1 MSTTDGAGIPEHDED
16 ARVVQIYPR
25 LPLETETYCPLQVSI
40 KDTAK
45 TVIHNVVVTLG
56 LDSSQSYS
64 LLEVKQSGS
73 KETPLDDG
81 DRPLERVLCWP
92 PETQKWHPPSQG
104 YYFVLQQSNNGAKQV
119 ATSKEE
125 SDDLCSLPSVT
136 QEAVLQVLRQRFH
149 KHKIYTYISNILVA
163 VNPNKFL
170 PLYYNPKYVKLYENQ
185 PLGKLSPHI
194 FAIADVAFRTMLSRQ
209 ANQCILIS
217 GESGSGKTESSS
229 YLIHCLTTLNQGK
242 FSGGLER
249 AILGAGPVLEAFGNA
264 QTAENN
270 NCSRFGKFIQ
280 LIYLENGV
288 IRGAFIEK
296 FLLEK
301 NRLVSRAKNER
312 NFHVFYCLLM
322 GASKDEQEEFHLL
335 KPQDYVYLNQQ
346 GEFNLNEE
354 DDPKQEYKRLQ
365 QAMEMVGFLTATKK
379 RILSVVSAILLLGN
393 VTFSQSKDTEVLEA
407 GPAEVL
413 SSLSHLL
420 MVKKEQLVTTLTKKK
435 VVTAASSVVSYY
447 TRQEA
452 VSARDSMAKSLYS
465 ALFDWIILHIN
476 HAMLNRRDL
485 EESVS
490 CLSIGVLD
498 MFGFENLQRNSFEQ
512 LCINYA
518 NEKQQFYINQN
529 IFKLE
534 QEVYVSEGI
543 TWENINFI
551 DNSDCIQ
558 LISDTSAGLL
568 HLLNKESKFPQAP
581 DETLLEKF
589 KQHHQSNPRFGF
601 SPFKQD
607 TFTIEHYAGKVKYHI
622 KDFKKKNTEF
632 MRPEVVSLL
641 RSSKRSFLH
650 HLVATNPEA
659 LFRWSILRA
668 TIRIVSVLK
677 KLLKQRTER
686 SKTDWVI
693 ITTYNNYVMTFLL
706 FLPTPAILW
715 ISPLIA
721 LMNNHSICLR
731 TSLSIMKRK
740 TSQLRKC
747 LSECF
752 NLIFPYFFCRT
763 NRGSRQKQIIPK
775 NLMNLSS
782 LHHIVGLMKHD
793 ITSKSVFH
801 PIRRADPPTVGAQF
815 QTSLGKLIETLEKAE
830 PFFIFCL
837 RSNAEKK
844 QLHFDDE
851 VVLNQIKYTGILQ
864 MIHMQKSSYK
874 AKYTFKEFVEKFRIL
889 LPKGTT
895 GSPQEITE
903 LFEKMGLEKSTYQ
916 IGKTKVFLKEKE
928 RQLLQS
934 TLNKEVMQR
943 IVTLQRWFRAC
954 LIRLH
959 FLQKKDATMII
970 QVQPY
975 MNHLKARTKLSNL
988 QFLAKRSWREFF
1000 EKQNRAATVIQMAW
1014 RISQSLDLE
1023 DHENRSSS
1031 LRGTSIHNYNFFCFK
1046 YLKCSMKH
1054 ALKRQQNLEIQSP
1067 EPANNQAAKE
1077 NESKQIGDGKASVPQ
1092 LSRPF
1097 SVPLDPKA
1105 GSSNPSMCKQ
1115 YKGNDRM
1122 REISSED
1129 DLTDTSSPEV
1139 HRRRDR
1145 RDDIN
1150 VDFVLHYVF
1159 EVCITLGIKVTQNGQ
1174 NIFLFKRKAVSVDE
1188 LSSSS
1193 GCESSSSPQMS
1204 MNQLSSFGCFLPS
1217 LALSGKGS
1225 SPQAEKT
1232 QAALSLRPQRFGG
1245 SKENEY
1251 WSFPLPP
1258 ISPTVPTLTGS
1269 ASVMDVWPLNSQVK
1283 VLTNPSY
1290 VTYFQFFKLDPWFSS
1305 FSMCSCF
1312 PVSLCPVLPVDCSP
1326 GVSHSL
1332 NYPIRIFV
1340 NHFCTLTCRIFV
1352 FLLIQMVSEP
1362 DCSRHSLPARSGS
1375 EGTDLQGSN
1384 QSLTTP
1390 ENKLLGR
1397 RPHKSSHNESPFDKT
1412 GYLTVRHC
1420 RHGYQRSVEHRPSM
1434 VHMSCLSSAVTLP
1447 RFSPQSYHMTGSNES
1462 RVQRKFPYISRAT
1475 RALQADASLDREI
1488 TDPNELRH
1496 LDEFLGNQVNEL
1508 QSRVKELS
1516 VTEGIFLSATME
1528 FRETIKTMYSL
1539 QKPKVCYK
1547 SLMNDYRNKVSALS
1561 GRGKKSEVSLVVNLF
1576 QSVLDGFIRA
1586 ENKRGESEPAKTTR
1600 TGKKEKCIDNPLD
1613 HLFSTYQV
1621 NIMQSCDLCNSFI
1634 WVMEKACMCSA
1645 CKFICHKKCLDKIIT
1660 DCSTRRSKMDDS
1672 VQGSLHFGVQVCVL
1686 TSKTNPVPKVV
1697 ELLLMHVELNG
1708 LYTEGIYRKSG
1719 AACRAKELHQIL
1731 QIDPENV
1738 CLDNYPIHTITGLV
1752 KRWLRELPE
1761 PLMTFPLYND
1771 FLHAAELPEN
1781 QERIRA
1787 VYQKVDELP
1796 PANYHTLERLI
1807 FHLVKVAKEEKHN
1820 KMSPTSLA
1828 IVFAPCILRSADIS
1842 DPLLCMKDVPKST
1855 LCLEILINEQ
1865 LKRYNE
1871 KMQDIQELEY
1881 AEAQAVHKL
1890 KLRRQN
1896 TALHYVIMLFP
1907 HLKRLHGKD
1916 IKLPFEQKV
1925 PHLLQSDE
1933 SDSTIIERIKSIKQ
1947 EKLDIAIRLPELEQE
1962 HSDSENVDS
1971 ASSVSSDSL
1980 DQLGGVDS
1988 E

>member
-1 MSTTDGAGIPEHDED
+1 MSATDGAGTPEHDKD

-25 LPLETETYCPLQVSI
+25 LPLETDAYCPLQVSI
-40 KDTAK
+40 KDTVK
-45 TVIHNVVVTLG
+45 TVIHNAVVTLD

-64 LLEVKQSGS
+64 LLEVKESSGE
-73 KETPLDDG
+73 ETPLDDG
-81 DRPLERVLCWP
+81 DRPLVRVLRWP
-92 PETQKWHPPSQG
+92 PETQKWHPRSQG

-136 QEAVLQVLRQRFH
+136 KEAVLEVLRQRFH

-163 VNPNKFL
+163 VNPNRFL
-170 PLYYNPKYVKLYENQ
+170 PLYYNPKYVKLYKNQ
-185 PLGKLSPHI
+185 PLGNLSPHI
-194 FAIADVAFRTMLSRQ
+194 FAIADVAFRTMLDRQ

-229 YLIHCLTTLNQGK
+229 YLIHCLTTLNPGTYA
-242 FSGGLER
+242 GGLER

-264 QTAENN
+264 KTAENN
-270 NCSRFGKFIQ
+270 NSSRFGKFIQ
-280 LIYLENGV
+280 LIYLESGV
-288 IRGAFIEK
+288 IRGAFVEK

-301 NRLVSRAKNER
+301 NRLVSRAKNQR

-322 GASKDEQEEFHLL
+322 GASKDDREEFHLL
-335 KPQDYVYLNQQ
+335 QPQDYVYLNQ

-354 DDPKQEYKRLQ
+354 DDAKQEYKRLQ

-393 VTFSQSKDTEVLEA
+393 VTYSQSKDTEVLEA

-435 VVTAASSVVSYY
+435 VVTATSTVVSSY
-447 TRQEA
+447 TLQEA

-465 ALFDWIILHIN
+465 ALFDWIVLHIN
-476 HAMLNRRDL
+476 HAMINRRDM

-518 NEKQQFYINQN
+518 SEKQQFYINQN
-529 IFKLE
+529 IFKFE

-543 TWENINFI
+543 TWENINFT

-558 LISDTSAGLL
+558 LISDPSVGLL
-568 HLLNKESKFPQAP
+568 HLLNKESKFLRLP
-581 DETLLEKF
+581 DETLLDKF
-589 KQHHQSNPRFGF
+589 KQHHQSNPRFGV
-601 SPFKQD
+601 SPYVQE
-607 TFTIEHYAGKVKYHI
+607 TFTIEHFAGKVKYHI
-622 KDFKKKNTEF
+622 KDFKKKNTEH

-641 RSSKRSFLH
+641 RSSKSSFLL
-650 HLVATNPEA
+650 HLVASNPEA

-668 TIRIVSVLK
+668 TIRIVSVFK
-677 KLLKQRTER
+677 KLLKQQTER
-686 SKTDWVI
+686 
-693 ITTYNNYVMTFLL
+693 TTPKQTPRTPISALKRRSSYLERLSGFTLDFSFDCSDEQSLDMFEDIFVNYEEKKK
-706 FLPTPAILW
+706 
-715 ISPLIA
+715 
-721 LMNNHSICLR
+721 N
-731 TSLSIMKRK
+731 K
-740 TSQLRKC
+740 
-747 LSECF
+747 
-752 NLIFPYFFCRT
+752 
-763 NRGSRQKQIIPK
+763 GSRQKQIIPK
-775 NLMNLSS
+775 NLVSLSS

-793 ITSKSVFH
+793 RTSKSVFH
-801 PIRRADPPTVGAQF
+801 PHRRADPPTVGAQF
-815 QTSLGKLIETLEKAE
+815 QTSFGKLIETIGKAE

-874 AKYTFKEFVEKFRIL
+874 AKYTFKEFVEKFGIL

-895 GSPQEITE
+895 GSPQDINE
-903 LFEKMGLEKSTYQ
+903 LFEKMRLEKSTYQ
-916 IGKTKVFLKEKE
+916 IGRTKVFLKEKE

-934 TLNKEVMQR
+934 TLNKEVMRR
-943 IVTLQRWFRAC
+943 IVTLQRWFRSS
-954 LIRLH
+954 LIRMH

-970 QVQPY
+970 Q
-975 MNHLKARTKLSNL
+975 
-988 QFLAKRSWREFF
+988 RSWREFF
-1000 EKQNRAATVIQMAW
+1000 EKQNRAATVIQTAW
-1014 RISQSLDLE
+1014 RISCC
-1023 DHENRSSS
+1023 SSQDEAS
-1031 LRGTSIHNYNFFCFK
+1031 
-1046 YLKCSMKH
+1046 SMKH
-1054 ALKRQQNLEIQSP
+1054 TLNRQQNVDCVTKSQSP
-1067 EPANNQAAKE
+1067 DPANNQAAKKD
-1077 NESKQIGDGKASVPQ
+1077 ESKQIGDGKAPVPQ
-1092 LSRPF
+1092 LNRPF
-1097 SVPLDPKA
+1097 SVPLDHKV

-1115 YKGNDRM
+1115 YMGNDGM
-1122 REISSED
+1122 RERSSED

-1145 RDDIN
+1145 RDDM
-1150 VDFVLHYVF
+1150 F
-1159 EVCITLGIKVTQNGQ
+1159 
-1174 NIFLFKRKAVSVDE
+1174 RKAVSVDE

-1193 GCESSSSPQMS
+1193 GCESSSSPKMGRAR
-1204 MNQLSSFGCFLPS
+1204 LRKPKKHKRR
-1217 LALSGKGS
+1217 LAYARSG
-1225 SPQAEKT
+1225 
-1232 QAALSLRPQRFGG
+1232 LVYNFGG

-1251 WSFPLPP
+1251 WNFPLPP

-1283 VLTNPSY
+1283 
-1290 VTYFQFFKLDPWFSS
+1290 
-1305 FSMCSCF
+1305 
-1312 PVSLCPVLPVDCSP
+1312 
-1326 GVSHSL
+1326 
-1332 NYPIRIFV
+1332 
-1340 NHFCTLTCRIFV
+1340 
-1352 FLLIQMVSEP
+1352 MVSEP
-1362 DCSRHSLPARSGS
+1362 DCSRYSLPARPGC
-1375 EGTDLQGSN
+1375 EDTDLQGSN

-1390 ENKLLGR
+1390 EKIGFFGKLLGR
-1397 RPHKSSHNESPFDKT
+1397 RAHKSSNTESPVDK
-1412 GYLTVRHC
+1412 H
-1420 RHGYQRSVEHRPSM
+1420 
-1434 VHMSCLSSAVTLP
+1434 VTLP
-1447 RFSPQSYHMTGSNES
+1447 RFSPPSYQMPSSNES
-1462 RVQRKFPYISRAT
+1462 RVQRKFPQISRAT
-1475 RALQADASLDREI
+1475 RALEADASLDREI
-1488 TDPNELRH
+1488 TDPNELRN

-1528 FRETIKTMYSL
+1528 FRETIKSMYSL

-1547 SLMNDYRNKVSALS
+1547 SLMNGYRNKVSALA

-1586 ENKRGESEPAKTTR
+1586 EKKRGESEPAKTTG
-1600 TGKKEKCIDNPLD
+1600 TGKKRKTNEKCIDNPLD

-1634 WVMEKACMCSA
+1634 WGMEKACMCSA
-1645 CKFICHKKCLDKIIT
+1645 CKFVCHKKCLDKIIT
-1660 DCSTRRSKMDDS
+1660 DCSRRRSRLVDS
-1672 VQGSLHFGVQVCVL
+1672 VPGSLHFGVQVCVL

-1697 ELLLMHVELNG
+1697 EMLLMHVELNG

-1731 QIDPENV
+1731 QTDPENA

-1761 PLMTFPLYND
+1761 PLITFSLYND

-1796 PANYHTLERLI
+1796 PANYNTLERLI

-1828 IVFAPCILRSADIS
+1828 IVFAPCILRSADTS

-1865 LKRYNE
+1865 LRRYNE

-1896 TALHYVIMLFP
+1896 TVQPAA
-1907 HLKRLHGKD
+1907 
-1916 IKLPFEQKV
+1916 EQKV
-1925 PHLLQSDE
+1925 SHPLQSDE
-1933 SDSTIIERIKSIKQ
+1933 SDRTIIERIRSIKQ
-1947 EKLDIAIRLPELEQE
+1947 EKLDLAIRLPELEQE

-1980 DQLGGVDS
+1980 DQLGRVDL
-1988 E
+1988 EGQ